1 MFCKLPSSSNH
12 FDEYLALPGEE
23 GSGGGKAV
31 EAKLGADLAPD
42 QEVGQVQDQRGL
54 VPVLR
59 GHQVPDLVM
68 DRDDEPALDPH
79 LLEKPLHRD
88 KQQVEEVHCRALNNP
103 VYPEHNIIRIEREVL
118 FTLRSGS
125 SSRII
130 DCPGLL

>member
-31 EAKLGADLAPD
+31 EAKLGADLTPD
-42 QEVGQVQDQRGL
+42 QEVGQVQGQRGL

-79 LLEKPLHRD
+79 LPEQPLHRD

-103 VYPEHNIIRIEREVL
+103 VDPDHENIKLRNLVRKRERSEK
-118 FTLRSGS
+118 GS
-125 SSRII
+125 LYV
-130 DCPGLL
+130 P